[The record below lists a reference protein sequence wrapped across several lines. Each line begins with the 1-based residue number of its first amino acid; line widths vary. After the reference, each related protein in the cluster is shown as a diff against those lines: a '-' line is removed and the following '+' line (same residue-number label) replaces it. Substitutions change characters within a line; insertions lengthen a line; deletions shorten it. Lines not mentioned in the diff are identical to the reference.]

1 MWLTLLRIAGN
12 PKVMLIVGV
21 VLLAGLISWT
31 LIRYGEQKVET
42 RVIQEEQEKYI
53 STRKKIDDAA
63 ATSPRDVDS
72 ARSWLRDRQADK

>member
-21 VLLAGLISWT
+21 VLLAGMISWT
-31 LIRYGEQKVET
+31 LIRYGEQKEAT
-42 RVIQEEQEKYI
+42 RVILEKQETYI
-53 STRKKIDDAA
+53 TTRKKIDN
-63 ATSPRDVDS
+63 ATKDSPRDVDA